1 MIPKEGDYCKYNF
14 VILEEYNGK
23 ILPCENCKIRCIH
36 SKNKKDN
43 DYLIKKNN
51 YGYYRKPFN

>member
-1 MIPKEGDYCKYNF
+1 MPKEGDYCKYNF

-23 ILPCENCKIRCIH
+23 ILPCEYCNIRCIH

-43 DYLIKKNN
+43 DYLIKK
-51 YGYYRKPFN
+51 K